1 MELSQPFIRLPFA
14 FDADL
19 IAREIGGISASA
31 WMAHPQRM
39 EGNSAVA
46 LISKGGED
54 NDDFVGA
61 MAETPHLQACPYLRQ
76 VLGSFGVV
84 LGRSRLMKLAA
95 GAEVS
100 MHVDFN
106 YHWHSRVRIHI
117 PVVTNPDVTFFCADQ
132 HVNMQA
138 GECWIFNAWRRHRVT
153 NSSDQDRVHLVIDTA
168 GSSQFWSVVREMEQ
182 FDPIADTA
190 DIEQLV
196 SSLDYAPGG
205 DVELQ
210 TERYNVAPVMAPGEV
225 DALVNG
231 VIAEFEQNPEND
243 PELMKQYRIML
254 LSFAKDWRETWLLNG
269 YQVEGWSRYR
279 QLIDNVARQ
288 LQPSPQALLTQSN
301 KIRINQV
308 IVHRI
313 LGAAL
318 AEDMLEH
325 FVASRITDS

>member
-19 IAREIGGISASA
+19 IAQEIGEIPDSA
-31 WMAHPQRM
+31 WMAHPRRM
-39 EGNSAVA
+39 QGNSAVA

-76 VLGSFGVV
+76 VLASFGVV

-95 GAEVS
+95 GAEVAL
-100 MHVDFN
+100 HVDFN

-117 PVVTNPDVTFFCADQ
+117 PIVTNPDVSFYCADQ

-138 GECWIFNAWRRHRVT
+138 GESWIFNAWRRHRVT
-153 NSSDQDRVHLVIDTA
+153 NNSDQDRVHLVIDTA
-168 GSSQFWSVVREMEQ
+168 GSSQFWSVVREMEK
-182 FDPIADTA
+182 FDPIADAA

-196 SSLDYAPGG
+196 SSLDYTPGA
-205 DVELQ
+205 DVKLQ

-225 DALVNG
+225 DALVHG
-231 VIAEFEQNPEND
+231 VITEFEQNPDND
-243 PELMKQYRIML
+243 LGLMKQYRTML
-254 LSFAKDWRETWLLNG
+254 LGFAKDWREAWLLNG
-269 YQVEGWSRYR
+269 YRAEGWPRYR
-279 QLIDNVARQ
+279 QLIDDVARQ

-301 KIRINQV
+301 RIRINQV

-325 FVASRITDS
+325 FVTSRTTDT